1 MEENELKYAVEAL
14 LFASERPL
22 SVPEIAEVFSAEGPE
37 GKPDETKIRG
47 TLNELKND
55 YESQRRGFHLLEIAG
70 GYQLV
75 SDPRFSET
83 LKKFYQSRIK
93 KRLTQ
98 AALETL
104 SVIAYR
110 QAVTR
115 ADVEFIRGVNIDGA
129 LKSLLEKNLI
139 KISGRKD
146 VPGRPMLYATT
157 RQFLE
162 HFGLNSLADLPPLKS
177 YNEKDLDPAL
187 IPPGMRTAQ
196 AGQSESAND
205 ESHNGA
211 NPNER

>member
-1 MEENELKYAVEAL
+1 MEQRTLETLEENELKYAVEAL

-22 SVPEIAEVFSAEGPE
+22 SASEIAHAFDGSPNEAKV
-37 GKPDETKIRG
+37 DEFLTV
-47 TLNELKND
+47 LKND
-55 YESQRRGFHLLEIAG
+55 YEAQRRGFHLLEIAG

-110 QAVTR
+110 QPVTR

-129 LKSLLEKNLI
+129 LKSLLEKNLV

-146 VPGRPMLYATT
+146 VPGRPMLYGTT

-162 HFGLNSLADLPPLKS
+162 HFGLKQLTDLPPLKDYS
-177 YNEKDLDPAL
+177 QKDLDSAL
-187 IPPGMRTAQ
+187 IPPEMRTAGG
-196 AGQSESAND
+196 AEERRTHD
-205 ESHNGA
+205 ENQNGA
-211 NPNER
+211 VE